1 MPDFQDILYQ
11 KHERIRGAAW
21 ITINRPKAMNS
32 FTGQTL
38 TEMAEAVA
46 DAGSDPEVGVI
57 VLTGA
62 GDRAFC
68 AGGDVRLAPDW
79 NWVEPATA
87 LRRG

>member
-1 MPDFQDILYQ
+1 M
-11 KHERIRGAAW
+11 RGAAW

-32 FTGQTL
+32 FTGHTL

-46 DAGSDPEVGVI
+46 DASSDPEVGVI

-68 AGGDVRLAPDW
+68 AGGDVRWLQEVQREGARAPAPQD
-79 NWVEPATA
+79 PSSQ
-87 LRRG
+87 RPRFCS